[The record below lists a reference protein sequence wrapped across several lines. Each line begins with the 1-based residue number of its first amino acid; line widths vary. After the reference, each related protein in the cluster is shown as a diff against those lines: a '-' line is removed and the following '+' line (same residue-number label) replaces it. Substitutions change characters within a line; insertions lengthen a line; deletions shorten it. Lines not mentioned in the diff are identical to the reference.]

1 MGEWKMANGSMEKWN
16 DGIMEQ
22 WNNNG
27 TTEQYERP
35 TSNYN
40 QINHRA
46 AHVYTLEKEEED
58 EAALK

>member
-1 MGEWKMANGSMEKWN
+1 MQADEVSHTK
-16 DGIMEQ
+16 Q
-22 WNNNG
+22 WNNG

-58 EAALK
+58 EAALKSNRL